1 MNETL
6 VSCVRC
12 VPREKNGSHLNV
24 PVSVCLGDGQA
35 ALQLDPRRQ
44 RRKKKSSYTLTLVLL
59 AGELIGV

>member
-24 PVSVCLGDGQA
+24 SASACLGDGQA
-35 ALQLDPRRQ
+35 ALQLDPGQ
-44 RRKKKSSYTLTLVLL
+44 ERRKKNHP
-59 AGELIGV
+59 AH

>member
-12 VPREKNGSHLNV
+12 VRREKNGSHLNV
-24 PVSVCLGDGQA
+24 SASVCSGDGQA

-44 RRKKKSSYTLTLVLL
+44 RRKKKIILHINPEPSL
-59 AGELIGV
+59 ASW